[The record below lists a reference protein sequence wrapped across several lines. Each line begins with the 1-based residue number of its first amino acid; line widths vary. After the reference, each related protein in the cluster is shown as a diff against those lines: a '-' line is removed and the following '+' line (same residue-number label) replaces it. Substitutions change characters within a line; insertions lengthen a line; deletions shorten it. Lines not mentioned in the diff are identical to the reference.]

1 MLKRLQKL
9 QKIIYLLY
17 YQNTKYNILYTM
29 LYIGADH
36 RGFKLKETLKIYL
49 KELNFEFEDLG
60 AKELIPDDDYPDYA
74 ILVAKKVAEDPEN
87 NRGILI
93 CGSGVG
99 VDVIANKFKG
109 VRSALLFNAE
119 QARMSRNDDN
129 PNVLSLS
136 ADFTPEDYTKEIVRI
151 WLETPFSY
159 LERHV
164 RRIEKIKKIETSI

>member
-1 MLKRLQKL
+1 
-9 QKIIYLLY
+9 
-17 YQNTKYNILYTM
+17 M

-36 RGFKLKETLKIYL
+36 RGYKLKETLKKYL
-49 KELNFEFEDLG
+49 EEFSNEFSAKGGPALGWEDLG
-60 AKELIPDDDYPDYA
+60 AKELILGDDYPDYA

-99 VDVIANKFKG
+99 VDIVANKFKG
-109 VRSALLFNAE
+109 VRSALIFNAE

-129 PNVLSLS
+129 TNVLSLS
-136 ADFTPEDYTKEIVRI
+136 ADFTPEDYAKEILRI

-159 LERHV
+159 IERYV
-164 RRIEKIKKIETSI
+164 RRVEKIKNIEKQNI